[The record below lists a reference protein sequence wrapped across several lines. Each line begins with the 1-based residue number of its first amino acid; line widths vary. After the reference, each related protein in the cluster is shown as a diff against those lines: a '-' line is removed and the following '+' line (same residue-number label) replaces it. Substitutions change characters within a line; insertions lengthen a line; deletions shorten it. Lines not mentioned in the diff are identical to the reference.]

1 MLAGINKVVFLIRH
15 AAHVRQTN
23 RTVIH
28 RAREAHDE
36 KQEGSSTNKEH
47 LLAAPYAQGIIGHD
61 VINRLCRFHHAWRH
75 APLPLPHAFIMVRNS
90 RAQRRPQ
97 KQEEHRNV
105 NGRKREHRRFD
116 RPQEPIPV
124 WVKLAKNRT
133 CQKEQENAR
142 MQKQEKQAV
151 FHVEAA
157 MQQVTRKKRKHRSK
171 GDDRIV
177 RQYSRRK

>member
-1 MLAGINKVVFLIRH
+1 MKPALINDAL
-15 AAHVRQTN
+15 
-23 RTVIH
+23 
-28 RAREAHDE
+28 E
-36 KQEGSSTNKEH
+36 K
-47 LLAAPYAQGIIGHD
+47 I
-61 VINRLCRFHHAWRH
+61 
-75 APLPLPHAFIMVRNS
+75 
-90 RAQRRPQ
+90 
-97 KQEEHRNV
+97 
-105 NGRKREHRRFD
+105 EHRRFD

-133 CQKEQENAR
+133 CQKEQEDAC

-157 MQQVTRKKRKHRSK
+157 MQQVTRKKREHRSK